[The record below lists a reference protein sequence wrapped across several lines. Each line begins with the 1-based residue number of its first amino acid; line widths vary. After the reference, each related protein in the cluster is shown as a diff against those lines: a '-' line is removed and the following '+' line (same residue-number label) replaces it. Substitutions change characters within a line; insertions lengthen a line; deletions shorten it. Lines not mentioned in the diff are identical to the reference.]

1 MTAGG
6 TEPWLMWGS
15 EQPLLLDTA
24 NSGGNAIAN
33 ASQQLAQ
40 IRYKRPDTWTFF
52 FSAILTGGS
61 AANILIDIAFDL
73 TFGVGRST
81 TQIPNFCRFSFAY
94 TGDAPVG
101 SALYCTDV
109 PNQRTENGNLTTPP
123 AFTTDGRI
131 STLPAQTIQCA
142 ARGTLTT
149 LVSGPSAQLAVA
161 AYFAPRTHVRPDWVV
176 GKLGSELDGR

>member
-1 MTAGG
+1 
-6 TEPWLMWGS
+6 MWGS
-15 EQPLLLDTA
+15 EQPLLLDTS
-24 NSGGNAIAN
+24 NTGGLAVVN

-52 FSAILTGGS
+52 FSAVLTGGTPG
-61 AANILIDIAFDL
+61 NITIAVSFDL

-81 TQIPNFCRFSFAY
+81 TEIKDFCRFSFAY
-94 TGDAPVG
+94 TGDAPIG

-109 PNQRTENGNLTTPP
+109 PNQRTETGNLTAPP
-123 AFTTDGRI
+123 TFTTDGRI

-142 ARGTLTT
+142 ARASLTT
-149 LVSGPSAQLAVA
+149 LVSGPSAQLACA

-176 GKLGSELDGR
+176 GKVGAELDGR